1 MLASAEIDRNST
13 ISVLRW
19 RSHRHWP
26 ADLDPQPVT
35 RHVKRIMPDRYR
47 LEIDMRPDGSFREPV
62 KPPLAARIFFWAI
75 LVATITG
82 AVVIAALALWVALAL
97 IPLAIGAAIVAYL
110 AFRFQLWRSGVSLRD
125 RGARGRR

>member
-1 MLASAEIDRNST
+1 
-13 ISVLRW
+13 
-19 RSHRHWP
+19 
-26 ADLDPQPVT
+26 
-35 RHVKRIMPDRYR
+35 MPDRYR
-47 LEIDMRPDGSFREPV
+47 LEIDMRPDGSFREPA
-62 KPPLAARIFFWAI
+62 KPPMAARIFFWAI

-82 AVVIAALALWVALAL
+82 AVVIAALALWFALAL

>member
-1 MLASAEIDRNST
+1 
-13 ISVLRW
+13 
-19 RSHRHWP
+19 
-26 ADLDPQPVT
+26 
-35 RHVKRIMPDRYR
+35 MPDRYR
-47 LEIDMRPDGSFREPV
+47 LEIDMRPDGGFREPA

>member
-1 MLASAEIDRNST
+1 
-13 ISVLRW
+13 
-19 RSHRHWP
+19 
-26 ADLDPQPVT
+26 
-35 RHVKRIMPDRYR
+35 MPDRYR
-47 LEIDMRPDGSFREPV
+47 LEIDMRPDGSFRGPA

-125 RGARGRR
+125 RDARGRR

>member
-1 MLASAEIDRNST
+1 
-13 ISVLRW
+13 
-19 RSHRHWP
+19 
-26 ADLDPQPVT
+26 
-35 RHVKRIMPDRYR
+35 MPDRYR
-47 LEIDMRPDGSFREPV
+47 LDLDMRPDGSFREPV

-82 AVVIAALALWVALAL
+82 AVVIAALALWFALAL

-125 RGARGRR
+125 RGPRARR

>member
-1 MLASAEIDRNST
+1 
-13 ISVLRW
+13 
-19 RSHRHWP
+19 
-26 ADLDPQPVT
+26 
-35 RHVKRIMPDRYR
+35 MPDRYR
-47 LEIDMRPDGSFREPV
+47 LEIDMRPDGGFSEPA

>member
-1 MLASAEIDRNST
+1 
-13 ISVLRW
+13 
-19 RSHRHWP
+19 
-26 ADLDPQPVT
+26 
-35 RHVKRIMPDRYR
+35 
-47 LEIDMRPDGSFREPV
+47 MRPDGGFREPA

-125 RGARGRR
+125 RGASGRR